1 MLCHSFRNLPQA
13 RQGAPNDTV
22 RADDGFSAAP
32 TALGSSSE
40 SISRPLP
47 GFPVDLGGFGALH
60 APFFMERRTRGLV
73 QRCVAGNPG
82 PGLAPMAIFAVSL
95 LPQLAAGRLD
105 KGGTDWY
112 WFSVDGVPP
121 DFRFAIDRQVE
132 ERMEDKTAEPE
143 QSLKVAT

>member
-1 MLCHSFRNLPQA
+1 
-13 RQGAPNDTV
+13 
-22 RADDGFSAAP
+22 
-32 TALGSSSE
+32 
-40 SISRPLP
+40 
-47 GFPVDLGGFGALH
+47 VDLGGFGALH

-143 QSLKVAT
+143 QSLKVATQRDYRELFSHFPKPPDFLFNGDQVHILAPHSSEGPGCADKAGNP